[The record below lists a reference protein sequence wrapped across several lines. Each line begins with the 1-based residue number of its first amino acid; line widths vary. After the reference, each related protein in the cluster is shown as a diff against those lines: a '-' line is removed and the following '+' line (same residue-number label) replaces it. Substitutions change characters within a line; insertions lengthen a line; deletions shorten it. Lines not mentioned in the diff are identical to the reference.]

1 MIKLQVIELKMIISP
16 SKEMESYYF
25 SDSFSPSLVS
35 YHRGLPK
42 EAFNYR
48 FQINLFSLD
57 TAW

>member
-1 MIKLQVIELKMIISP
+1 MIISP

-35 YHRGLPK
+35 YHWGLPK
-42 EAFNYR
+42 EAFKYR

-57 TAW
+57 SAW